1 MWINDAIFGELDYEL
16 TWFSYTT
23 IEFCGK
29 GTGIVLLI
37 DGEEDGKFD
46 EEQNMAYNTLMQ
58 KWEQLQYDI
67 LQPILA
73 YYQQKRHELG
83 YDVEYNEGYPVI
95 ETIDELL
102 ERITL
107 VGIVIQ
113 YGDIYEERD
122 IGLIFDCTWDEEN
135 GLGIRLLDE
144 QVKAIGYQDTAM

>member
-37 DGEEDGKFD
+37 DGEEDDKFD

-107 VGIVIQ
+107 VGIVIP

>member
-29 GTGIVLLI
+29 GMGIVLLI